1 MIGRTNRGQS
11 LKLILVIS
19 IVSILWLTLFA
30 PICLAEDETSIFG
43 STSDEIIQ
51 IAAANIP
58 PELSKPEGTIEP
70 IADPIEPVNRAFFY
84 FNDKLYFWVL
94 KPVATGYNAV
104 VPEDARVGVR
114 NFFSNLTTPARVA
127 NCLLQ
132 VNFKCAGTETARF
145 LLNTGLGM
153 GGFLDPGKDAH
164 LEKQDKD
171 LGQTLGIWGIGP
183 GFYINWPLLG
193 PSSLRDTA
201 GFIGDLFFDPRT
213 YIFDQPI
220 FYVVRPYELVNDT
233 SLRIGE
239 YEDFKEAAL
248 DPYTALKDAYAQ
260 YRKNKIKER

>member
-1 MIGRTNRGQS
+1 
-11 LKLILVIS
+11 LKPILGIS
-19 IVSILWLTLFA
+19 IVSILCPTLFV
-30 PICLAEDETSIFG
+30 PICLAEEEMSILP

-51 IAAANIP
+51 VAIANIP
-58 PELSKPEGTIEP
+58 PEPSNLEGTIEP
-70 IADPIEPVNRAFFY
+70 IADPLEPMNRAFFH

-94 KPVATGYNAV
+94 KPVATGYKTV

-114 NFFSNLTTPARVA
+114 NFFSNLTTPIRVG

-132 VNFKCAGTETARF
+132 ANFKCAGTETLRF

-171 LGQTLGIWGIGP
+171 FGQTLGIWGIGA
-183 GFYINWPLLG
+183 GIYFDWPIFG
-193 PSSLRDTA
+193 PSSVRDTV
-201 GFIGDLFFDPRT
+201 GFIGDLFLDPRT
-213 YIFDQPI
+213 YLLSDPI

-233 SLRIGE
+233 SLRTGE

-248 DPYTALKDAYAQ
+248 DPYIALKDAYTQ
-260 YRKNKIKER
+260 YRQKKIRER

>member
-1 MIGRTNRGQS
+1 VSGRANRVQF
-11 LKLILVIS
+11 LKLILGIS
-19 IVSILWLTLFA
+19 IVSILWPTLFA
-30 PICLAEDETSIFG
+30 PICLAEDEMSIFA

-51 IAAANIP
+51 VAIANIP
-58 PELSKPEGTIEP
+58 PEPSKPEGTIEP
-70 IADPIEPVNRAFFY
+70 IADPIEPVNRAFFH

-94 KPVATGYNAV
+94 KPVATGYKAV

-114 NFFSNLTTPARVA
+114 NFFSNLTTPVRVA

-183 GFYINWPLLG
+183 GFYINWPILG

-201 GFIGDLFFDPRT
+201 GFIGDLFLDPRT
-213 YIFDQPI
+213 YLLNDPI

-233 SLRIGE
+233 SLRTGE

-248 DPYTALKDAYAQ
+248 DPYIALKDAYTQ
-260 YRKNKIKER
+260 YRQNKIRER